1 MEKCT
6 IYDIAKLANVSVST
20 VSRVVNNYPHVK
32 KATRDR
38 VLEAM
43 KANNYVPDE
52 NARGLVT
59 HTSKMVGIL
68 ISDMRTTHH
77 TDAIFHMERD
87 LSRRGYLCVISNT
100 GVEPREMAL
109 AMKQLSQ
116 RNVDAAILIGSIY
129 QTEEVRESIAQY
141 LPTTP
146 VMMLNG
152 CLDGPNIYG
161 LVADEENG
169 INNCVRLLANKGRKN
184 LAFVVDRYTPS
195 NRLKI
200 QGYRKGMER
209 FCGGAEPIVVKADE
223 ETQGA
228 YGATVR
234 LFDDH
239 PEVDGIIY
247 AEDLLAVAGIRA
259 MTDLRLSVPENVSV
273 IGVNNSQYAV
283 NCIPT
288 LTSLDNMLVDMS
300 KRLIRN
306 LVFVMRDREVEHR
319 IMMRTQI
326 EERKST

>member
-6 IYDIAKLANVSVST
+6 IYDIAKQADVSIST
-20 VSRVVNNYPHVK
+20 VSRVLNHYPHVK

-38 VLEAM
+38 VLEVL
-43 KANNYVPDE
+43 KRSNYVPDE
-52 NARGLVT
+52 AARGLAT

-77 TDAIFHMERD
+77 TDAIFHLERD
-87 LSRRGYLCVISNT
+87 LAHRGYLCIILNT
-100 GVEPREMAL
+100 GVEPAEMANAL
-109 AMKQLSQ
+109 KLLSQ

-129 QTEEVRESIAQY
+129 QEEAVREAIAQY

-152 CLDGPNIYG
+152 WLEGENIYG
-161 LVADEENG
+161 LIADEENG
-169 INNCVRLLANKGRKN
+169 IYSCVRLLAEKGRKN

-200 QGYRKGMER
+200 QGFLKGMEK
-209 FCGGAEPIVVKADE
+209 FCGGAESVIVKADE

-228 YGATVR
+228 YGATLR
-234 LFDDH
+234 LFDEH

-247 AEDLLAVAGIRA
+247 AEDLLALAGLRA
-259 MTDLRLSVPENVSV
+259 LADLKLSVPENVSV

-283 NCIPT
+283 NSIPT
-288 LTSLDNMLVDMS
+288 LTSLDNMLCDMS

-306 LVFVMRDREVEHR
+306 LIFVMRDRQVEHR
-319 IMMRTQI
+319 ILMSTKV
-326 EERKST
+326 EERKSS